1 MVAFQMI
8 CDGKDRLIKQFQ
20 EELKKKDDD
29 YSKKLKD
36 EAFDIKEMIK
46 RMRKQF
52 FDLRDQHFKE
62 L

>member
-36 EAFDIKEMIK
+36 
-46 RMRKQF
+46 
-52 FDLRDQHFKE
+52 
-62 L
+62 